1 MNILSCIQYRP
12 RLASCP
18 ADVSDNVRR
27 SADLL
32 HEAGRLGSQ
41 LIVFPELA
49 FTGYSFLSRDQ
60 AAAVSEAFDGP
71 TFRAM
76 RGVAVELKA
85 YVAWGY
91 VESSEGKL
99 HNACSMVGP
108 DGTLLSSYR
117 KINLW
122 GNDFLWA
129 SPGREPAPIVPTEL
143 GRTSVIICRDL
154 RDKIPT
160 NIPVMASKKPQP
172 LWKAQR
178 VDVVAACLNWGK
190 GGFPSTT
197 WMDFAADNECTL
209 AVANRWGEE
218 ENGTFRQNFGQ
229 GGSCVIR
236 PDWSVHTGGLH
247 FSQDCV
253 VSASY

>member
-1 MNILSCIQYRP
+1 MNILSCVQFQP
-12 RLASCP
+12 RFARCP

-27 SADLL
+27 SAPLI
-32 HEAGRLGSQ
+32 HEAGRVGSQ

-49 FTGYSFLSRDQ
+49 FTGYSFLDRDQ
-60 AAAVSEAFDGP
+60 AAAVAEALDGM

-76 RGVAVELKA
+76 RAVAVELKA

-91 VESSEGKL
+91 VESAEGRL
-99 HNACSMVGP
+99 HNSCSMVGP
-108 DGTLLSSYR
+108 DGALVSSYR

-129 SPGREPAPIVPTEL
+129 SPGREPAPIVQTEL

-154 RDKIPT
+154 RDKVPT
-160 NIPVMASKKPQP
+160 NIPIMASKKPQP
-172 LWKAQR
+172 FWKAQK

-209 AVANRWGEE
+209 AVANRWGAE
-218 ENGTFRQNFGQ
+218 ENGTFRQSFGQ

-236 PDWSVHTGGLH
+236 PDWTVHTGGLK
-247 FSQDCV
+247 FNQDCV